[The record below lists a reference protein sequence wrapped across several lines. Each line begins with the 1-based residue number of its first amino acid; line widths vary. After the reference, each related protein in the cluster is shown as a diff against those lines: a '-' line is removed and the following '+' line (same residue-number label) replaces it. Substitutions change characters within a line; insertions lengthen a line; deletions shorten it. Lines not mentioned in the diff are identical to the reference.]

1 MTNSLGRLIRVDPRE
16 VWASEP
22 HGFTPWLSENLALLS
37 EALGVEMIELTQTE
51 MPVGEFALDIFAQE
65 ARSSGRRVIIENQL
79 AAADHG
85 HLGQL
90 LTYAAGLDA
99 GIVVWISP
107 RIRDEYRQAITWLNT
122 KTTDDLS
129 FFGVEV
135 ELLRIDDSRPAP
147 NFRVVAQPSDFQ
159 RQVTKSVTEKSPR
172 RVAYHDFFDD
182 LLTRLKAQSP
192 NFTSA
197 TRAPYESWMSF
208 SGGRTGFGINPGF
221 ASGNRFRVEVYID
234 TGNKEANKSAFDQLL
249 AMRTEI
255 ESIVESDSPWEW
267 DRLDNRQ
274 ACRIAV
280 VKEGSIDSPPAVLDE
295 LKTWAVTNLVAFR
308 TVFAPRLSAL
318 KLTADSE
325 IAVEEP
331 AE

>member
-1 MTNSLGRLIRVDPRE
+1 
-16 VWASEP
+16 
-22 HGFTPWLSENLALLS
+22 
-37 EALGVEMIELTQTE
+37 MI
-51 MPVGEFALDIFAQE
+51 
-65 ARSSGRRVIIENQL
+65 S
-79 AAADHG
+79 
-85 HLGQL
+85 
-90 LTYAAGLDA
+90 
-99 GIVVWISP
+99 
-107 RIRDEYRQAITWLNT
+107 
-122 KTTDDLS
+122 S

-197 TRAPYESWMSF
+197 TRAPYDSWMSF
-208 SGGRTGFGINPGF
+208 SGGRTGFGINPAF
-221 ASGNRFRVEVYID
+221 PSGNRFRVELYID

-255 ESIVESDSPWEW
+255 ESIVENDSPWEW
-267 DRLDNRQ
+267 DRLDNRR

-280 VKEGSIDSPPAVLDE
+280 VKEGSIDSPPAVDE

-331 AE
+331 VE